1 MRYLANNHS
10 ALRLKG
16 IILAIVGACLW
27 GF

>member
-16 IILAIVGACLW
+16 IILAIVGACL
-27 GF
+27 